1 MQRTNPLVKIT
12 KQIEELVTLLPEAL
26 VEKIKNLTAII
37 TDMESAIDNH
47 ENLEDELLQAYR
59 KELKLNESATQQ
71 EILTAA
77 KKASENLVKN
87 NSYKKTIAETIKRIN
102 SIIVQLKDVIP
113 NQAKT
118 DYDKFNVQRRNGE
131 SIANYIT
138 RISAQANAAE
148 TEQKQVEKLFMDFQ
162 NYFQN
167 MYGAIHQAEMPG
179 LNKEFW
185 GQQEGTNYQE
195 MMQVLAERY
204 NNYNAKIDELKK
216 QATDELK
223 KLSPRKPNTI
233 TVYVWYMK
241 GVVPGSRK
249 MFGMDSTGHIG
260 IDVNGTYL
268 SFYPHRRDNVK
279 PSFLARI
286 AKKIGVPSPDAA
298 NGYFGPY
305 EEDLYRRHIS
315 TDKLSYWQCETI
327 ELDCTDGKIDLKAAE
342 AYAKSLLE
350 NPVDYK
356 FYTKNCSTI
365 GVEVLEAAGAGKFL
379 PFPMKFGKLPDSPG
393 EVRNYAR
400 ALKAKLE
407 EAQVTDTV
415 SVHTTYKQR
424 IGKRLAYIK
433 TKLEEDLLA
442 AEGNHDPYNSMTDEN
457 NKELAKKLLSEA
469 INKINEIENEIK
481 EANDIKTLN
490 EKLNQDKITK
500 AITAVLNYNNLPDTT
515 FKVEFVRE
523 HITPLFS
530 TLKIFLPS
538 AIYSNVNAIVNTLK
552 RNFAVAET
560 NALQAIPRENLSIPQ
575 LIQEE
580 QNMLLQLNKLIDNYL
595 TENPRQATL
604 TMSKV
609 LDFVNKL
616 YFNDD
621 LQAKISHCDYI
632 YEQNVKQLA
641 SKINDKAQAKEL
653 METLLTNNEGRQLTH
668 DALKEKLENYK
679 QDNQSLVDK
688 ILANYLDKNAI
699 DAIDNFATAYADAVQ
714 TAVGAFNQY
723 LYFDAHTAYQAEDGD
738 NVMSRLNVVL
748 GIDPNQ
754 NKNINDLIDM
764 SVAKLK
770 KENAKTLYDKASQ
783 GIYSVLSTSNK
794 NYNERKLAIQ
804 VQISKAL
811 AWTIHIPNRR
821 KLDELKFEALII
833 AANQGFMYGH
843 LNKDEFLHELKEA
856 AKVTHDK
863 VKKKQ
868 LDRFIESFEL
878 QSYLDDIAPETSQ
891 KFADVKEFSFYDEAN
906 KAYVSSDNPIE
917 FSDQLPTTDQEVLS
931 HSSLRI
937 LMTIVGDMTDHPLFT
952 IAMKP
957 YGNVTWNDFNQALI
971 AGFNEN
977 GKDKANKKLNGIYKT
992 IKMKEISKLSEGE
1005 KLFCDI
1011 YDHINVATKLLEKE
1025 LSVEQRMG
1033 LLSRISLNRMTR
1045 PNDIFFSKLS
1055 DLYNA
1060 VRSAGNLR
1068 NLADEV
1074 VLYEVKQMLQ
1084 NVSKEK
1090 NNIILNLESNG
1101 IAKHYEQHQ
1110 DKSADPQLLPKNL
1123 TDRELLPTLMKYA
1136 ESNPLGYHGQYLDNL
1151 CRERPDVAAMTLV
1164 LKTEGIIENA
1174 KSKMIAHTPFNDD
1187 IVELRKNL
1195 KDQLVL
1201 LQNTNVVDTPDNLI
1215 TKETFDKAKE
1225 AMISN
1230 LDQAIGTLN
1239 RLVFLEDTKIKKLLA
1254 EFLDIPNYKEKTINS
1269 ILHEASVDA
1278 AEVAIKKGYDPRQH
1292 YKIKLVDIIQ
1302 DFAIGYIDEKTF
1314 YHKLFSYIEDN
1325 SPRISVPGFNWL
1337 YDCFFENEVG
1347 HKYYQMPHLEKMKKA
1362 FLNKFAQLESD
1373 RLGNVELAY
1382 KNMQQPEPVSNRLN
1396 GSSQIGNASN
1406 DERPKNHFDE
1416 YLSESAAKAAHGKE
1430 QSKLKRLQTKVY
1442 SKMHN
1447 FFSKKTKAE
1456 KFDNVKKIKLNVKYD
1471 HYEQRKTE
1479 LDNSPLLKNSK

>member
-1 MQRTNPLVKIT
+1 MQRTNPLVIIH
-12 KQIEELVTLLPEAL
+12 KQIEELVSLLPEAL
-26 VEKIKNLTAII
+26 VEPIKTLTPIV
-37 TDMESAIDNH
+37 TDIEGAKY
-47 ENLEDELLQAYR
+47 ENKELEAELLQAYR
-59 KELKLNESATQQ
+59 EHLKLPNSATQDQ
-71 EILTAA
+71 VLAA
-77 KKASENLVKN
+77 ARKAIADLVKN
-87 NSYKKTIAETIKRIN
+87 KSYTKTIDKTIDKIN
-102 SIIVQLKDVIP
+102 SIITEL
-113 NQAKT
+113 AKINPDEANT
-118 DYDKFNVQRRNGE
+118 DLTKFNVDRRNGE
-131 SIANYIT
+131 SVANYIT

-148 TEQKQVEKLFMDFQ
+148 KEQQQVEKLFMDFQ

-167 MYGAIHQAEMPG
+167 MYGAISIAEIPK
-179 LNKEFW
+179 LIPDFW
-185 GQQEGTNYQE
+185 GTDVGTQYRK
-195 MMQVLAERY
+195 MMEVLADRY
-204 NNYNAKIDELKK
+204 NSYNVKINELKNK
-216 QATDELK
+216 ALDELK

-268 SFYPHRRDNVK
+268 SFYPHKRDNVK

-298 NGYFGPY
+298 NGHFGAY

-327 ELDCTDGKIDLKAAE
+327 ELECTDGKIDLKAAE

-365 GVEVLEAAGAGKFL
+365 GVEVLEAAGAAKFL
-379 PFPMKFGKLPDSPG
+379 PFPIKFGKLPDSPG

-407 EAQVTDTV
+407 QAKVTDTV
-415 SVHTTYKQR
+415 SMHTTYKQR

-481 EANDIKTLN
+481 ETNDIKTLN
-490 EKLNQDKITK
+490 EKLNQDKITR
-500 AITAVLNYNNLPDTT
+500 AIEAVLNYNNLPDST
-515 FKVEFVRE
+515 FKVEFVKE

-552 RNFAVAET
+552 RNFAVAEA
-560 NALQAIPRENLSIPQ
+560 NAFRAIPQENLSIPQ

-580 QNMLLQLNKLIDNYL
+580 QNMLVQLDKVIGEHLA
-595 TENPRQATL
+595 ENPRQATL

-609 LDFVNKL
+609 LDFVNKI

-641 SKINDKAQAKEL
+641 EKINDKEQAEEL
-653 METLLTNNEGRQLTH
+653 IETLLTNNAERQLTH
-668 DALKEKLENYK
+668 NELKAKLDQYK
-679 QDNQSLVDK
+679 QDHQSLVDK
-688 ILANYLDKNAI
+688 ILANYLDKKAI
-699 DAIDNFATAYADAVQ
+699 DGINNFATAYTDAVQ

-748 GIDPNQ
+748 GIDANQ
-754 NKNINDLIDM
+754 KKNINDLIDM

-794 NYNERKLAIQ
+794 NYNERKLEIQ
-804 VQISKAL
+804 IQISKAL

-821 KLDELKFEALII
+821 KLDELKFDALII

-856 AKVTHDK
+856 AKVSHDK

-868 LDRFIESFEL
+868 LVRFIESFEL

-891 KFADVKEFSFYDEAN
+891 KFADVKEFTFYDEAN
-906 KAYVSSDNPIE
+906 KAYVSSNNPIE
-917 FSDQLPTTDQEVLS
+917 FSDQLPTTDQEILS

-937 LMTIVGDMTDHPLFT
+937 LMTIVGNMSDHPLFT

-957 YGNVTWNDFNQALI
+957 HGNVTWNDFNQALI

-977 GKDKANKKLNGIYKT
+977 GKDKANKKLKKIYDA
-992 IKMKEISKLSEGE
+992 IKMKDPTKLSEGE

-1011 YDHINVATKLLEKE
+1011 YDHINVATKLLAKN
-1025 LSVEQRMG
+1025 LSVNERQE
-1033 LLSRISLNRMTR
+1033 LLSTLSLNRMTKQ
-1045 PNDIFFSKLS
+1045 DDLFFSKLI

-1068 NLADEV
+1068 NLSDEIV
-1074 VLYEVKQMLQ
+1074 RYEVEKML
-1084 NVSKEK
+1084 VDIKTDK
-1090 NNIILNLESNG
+1090 GTILENLGSDG
-1101 IAKHYEQHQ
+1101 IAKHYLAYK
-1110 DKSADPQLLPKNL
+1110 DKVPNLPEIDPKQK
-1123 TDRELLPTLMKYA
+1123 DGELLPILIKGA
-1136 ESNPLGYHGQYLDNL
+1136 AANASENEENYLKAL
-1151 CRERPDVAAMTLV
+1151 CAERPDVAAMTLV
-1164 LKTEGIIENA
+1164 LKTDEIIENA
-1174 KSKMIAHTPFNDD
+1174 KLKILSHTPFNDD

-1201 LQNTNVVDTPDNLI
+1201 LQNTKVDDTPDNLI
-1215 TKETFDKAKE
+1215 TKKAFDEAKE

-1239 RLVFLEDTKIKKLLA
+1239 RLVFLEDPKIKKLLA